1 MEMKP
6 LYYVLICLGAILLLW
21 IIYFT
26 AQQMKHHKG
35 TCTKAPDFLLI
46 LGCRV
51 RGDKA
56 EQTLQMRIESAAE
69 YLKKNKNTVAIPCG
83 GIVHNDQTKSEAEVI
98 KDTLISLGIEKER
111 IIPEDKS
118 LTTVQNFV
126 NAKKIIADRYSGKG
140 ELAFLSSDFHLYR
153 ASVIAKKCGVRAKSV
168 SADSPSELK
177 IKNYIREFVVFP
189 GIMMK

>member
-1 MEMKP
+1 MKP
-6 LYYVLICLGAILLLW
+6 LYYVLICLGAILLIW

-26 AQQMKHHKG
+26 AQQIKHHKG

-56 EQTLQMRIESAAE
+56 EQTLQMRIEAAAE

-98 KDTLISLGIEKER
+98 REI
-111 IIPEDKS
+111 
-118 LTTVQNFV
+118 LT
-126 NAKKIIADRYSGKG
+126 
-140 ELAFLSSDFHLYR
+140 
-153 ASVIAKKCGVRAKSV
+153 
-168 SADSPSELK
+168 
-177 IKNYIREFVVFP
+177 
-189 GIMMK
+189 

>member
-1 MEMKP
+1 MKP
-6 LYYVLICLGAILLLW
+6 LYVILICLAAALLLW
-21 IIYFT
+21 IVFFVF
-26 AQQMKHHKG
+26 QQIKHHKG
-35 TCTKAPDFLLI
+35 TCTKAPDFLMI

-56 EQTLQMRIESAAE
+56 EQTLQMRIEAAAE

-83 GIVHNDQTKSEAEVI
+83 GIVHGDQTKSEAAVI
-98 KDTLISLGIEKER
+98 TETLIGLGIEKER

-126 NAKKIIADRYSGKG
+126 NAKKIIEDTGRNDC
-140 ELAFLSSDFHLYR
+140 EIAFLSSDFHLFR
-153 ASVIAKKCGVRAKSV
+153 AAVIAKKCGVKAKSV

-177 IKNYIREFVVFP
+177 IKNYIREFFVFP
-189 GIMMK
+189 GLIIT